1 MAATTISG
9 PLAQVPARAGGW
21 FREVVLVVV
30 VYFAYDGARLL
41 VGSNIDHARH
51 DAHALLRIED
61 WLRLDPEL
69 WLNRIFVGHA
79 WIAIPADFA
88 YATLHYVVTPA
99 ILIWMWWAHREQ
111 YRAARTQLGIATVA
125 GLIGFVALPTAPP
138 RLLEESHGFIDVMAL
153 HASVGWWQGDAGT
166 PRGLD
171 SLTNDFAAM
180 PSLHVGWALWCGL
193 MLYRFGRTP
202 LARWA
207 GVGYPILITLVVI
220 GTANHYLLDC
230 AAGAVLILAAGYAAV
245 PYLRLC
251 DATADGIRVWW
262 AMVRATSPWPARR
275 RAVVAAFAPG
285 AVAGPALGI
294 GAGLAGVL
302 PEPTREPPVR
312 GPDRTIDRVADA
324 SAGGRGAAGCRAV
337 GRSPRRAGHP
347 LGAEIRSGPD
357 LG

>member
-21 FREVVLVVV
+21 LREVVLVVV

-41 VGSNIDHARH
+41 VGSGLDHARR

-61 WLRLDPEL
+61 RLRLDPEL
-69 WLNRIFVGHA
+69 WLNRIFAGHS

-111 YRAARTQLGIATVA
+111 YRAARTQLGIATAA

-138 RLLEESHGFIDVMAL
+138 RLLEDSRGFVDVMAL
-153 HASVGWWQGDAGT
+153 HASVGWWQGDAST

-202 LARWA
+202 LTRWA
-207 GVGYPILITLVVI
+207 GVGYPVLITLVVI

-230 AAGAVLILAAGYAAV
+230 AAGAALILAAGYAAA

-251 DATADGIRVWW
+251 DAAADGIRVWW
-262 AMVRATSPWPARR
+262 AMLRANSPGPAWRG
-275 RAVVAAFAPG
+275 AVVAAFAPG

-294 GAGLAGVL
+294 GAGLAVAV
-302 PEPTREPPVR
+302 PEPAEEPPVR
-312 GPDRTIDRVADA
+312 GPERITGRVTDA
-324 SAGGRGAAGCRAV
+324 SAGGRGAAGCRGY
-337 GRSPRRAGHP
+337 GRPRARAGHP
-347 LGAEIRSGPD
+347 LGTEIRSGP
-357 LG
+357 GMG

>member
-1 MAATTISG
+1 MAVTTISG
-9 PLAQVPARAGGW
+9 PFAQVPARAGGW
-21 FREVVLVVV
+21 LREVVLVVV

-41 VGSNIDHARH
+41 VGSGLDHARR

-61 WLRLDPEL
+61 RLRLDPEL
-69 WLNRIFVGHA
+69 WLNRIFAGHS

-99 ILIWMWWAHREQ
+99 ILVWMWWAHREQ
-111 YRAARTQLGIATVA
+111 YRVARTQLGIATVA
-125 GLIGFVALPTAPP
+125 GLLGFVALPTAPP
-138 RLLEESHGFIDVMAL
+138 RLLEDSHGFIDVMAL
-153 HASVGWWQGDAGT
+153 HASVGWWQGDAST

-202 LARWA
+202 LTRWA
-207 GVGYPILITLVVI
+207 GAGYPILITLVVM

-230 AAGAVLILAAGYAAV
+230 AAGAALILAAGYAAA
-245 PYLRLC
+245 PHLRLC
-251 DATADGIRVWW
+251 DAAADGIGVWW
-262 AMVRATSPWPARR
+262 AMLRANSPWPAWRA
-275 RAVVAAFAPG
+275 AVVAAFAPG

-294 GAGLAGVL
+294 GAGLAVAL
-302 PEPTREPPVR
+302 PEPVEEPPVR
-312 GPDRTIDRVADA
+312 GQQRLTDRVIDA
-324 SAGGRGAAGCRAV
+324 AAGGRGAAGCRGY
-337 GRSPRRAGHP
+337 GRPPGRAGHP
-347 LGAEIRSGPD
+347 LGAEIRSGPG